1 MNDDEFEA
9 AISGLPP
16 MGSEELEAG
25 RHLWDEGGEVDL
37 LDDDLPDKVNHR
49 KWMGPVKSQG
59 GCGSCAAFAATSVL
73 EASIAKKMRN
83 KDYSQRISE

>member
-25 RHLWDEGGEVDL
+25 RHL
-37 LDDDLPDKVNHR
+37 
-49 KWMGPVKSQG
+49 
-59 GCGSCAAFAATSVL
+59 
-73 EASIAKKMRN
+73 
-83 KDYSQRISE
+83 